1 MAALEPITTLI
12 TGAAGFLGWHVTRL
26 LAQHVESVRVLV
38 RPASQLRPME
48 GLNVDCVYGDLRDKS
63 SLANA
68 LEGVRQ
74 VFHVAADYRLWAKNP
89 DEIYENNVVGTRNL
103 LEASRQA
110 GVERF
115 VYTSSVATIAV
126 PSGYSLPH
134 SPHLPHLPHLPHE
147 GIQARLEQMIGHYKR
162 SKFMAEQDVME
173 AAAKGFPAVVVNPTT
188 PVGAGDWK
196 PTPTGRIIVDFLNG
210 RMPAYVDTGFNV
222 VAVDDVAEGHWL
234 AAKRGRIGERYILGA
249 RNMTL
254 KDFLGL
260 VAAKAGRAA
269 PRVRLPYAVALA
281 AGYTENFF
289 CSMIGREPRIPLEGV
304 RMAKHTM
311 FVDASRAVRE
321 LGFRP
326 TGIEAAISRAVD
338 WYMDNGYVAKL
349 KLRSLDVA

>member
-1 MAALEPITTLI
+1 MAALEPITALI

-38 RPASQLRPME
+38 RPAGQLRVME
-48 GLNVDCVYGDLRDKS
+48 GLNVDCVYGDLRDRA

-126 PSGYSLPH
+126 PSGDGLPD
-134 SPHLPHLPHLPHE
+134 E

-162 SKFMAEQDVME
+162 SKFMAEQEVLE
-173 AAAKGFPAVVVNPTT
+173 AAVKGFPAVVVNPTT
-188 PVGAGDWK
+188 PVGPADWK

-210 RMPAYVDTGFNV
+210 RMPAYIDTGFNV
-222 VAVDDVAEGHWL
+222 VGVEDVAEGHWL
-234 AAKRGRIGERYILGA
+234 AAKQGRIGQRYILGG

-254 KDFLGL
+254 KEFLTA
-260 VAAKAGRAA
+260 VAAKACRAA
-269 PRVRLPYAVALA
+269 PRMRLPYAVALTA
-281 AGYTENFF
+281 RYKEKSSRPT
-289 CSMIGREPRIPLEGV
+289 IRREPRSP
-304 RMAKHTM
+304 
-311 FVDASRAVRE
+311 
-321 LGFRP
+321 
-326 TGIEAAISRAVD
+326 AAGRR
-338 WYMDNGYVAKL
+338 GP
-349 KLRSLDVA
+349 